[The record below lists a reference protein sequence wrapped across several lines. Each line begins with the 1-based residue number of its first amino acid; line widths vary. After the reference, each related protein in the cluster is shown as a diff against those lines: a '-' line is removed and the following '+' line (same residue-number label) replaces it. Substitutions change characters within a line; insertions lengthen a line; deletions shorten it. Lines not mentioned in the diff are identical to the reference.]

1 MKPGT
6 FYAFAGLTAAAV
18 VAAGVAVSM
27 QPETTSLTAG
37 TEPAFEKMA
46 KDVNSVAKI
55 EIKNAK
61 QSFSM
66 TRAGDNW
73 GLDQKDGYRV
83 DFAKVK
89 SAIVNLSDFKL
100 IEKKTSDPKRY
111 GRLELDAP
119 TSVESKSRQV
129 ILKDAKGTVLVDV
142 IIGKLN
148 PNLFGTGGAGTYI
161 RRGDEKAT
169 WLARGQVELGEE
181 PNNWM
186 ARQIVNYGQEKV
198 RRVVV
203 KNPDGAEIVLAKAA
217 VTDKNFKIENL
228 PEGRKIK
235 NKDEA
240 DPLAGVMWR
249 MMFDDVQKAEKQE
262 WPAKPWVAHYT
273 VWDGYTVRIET
284 AKFGDDFWGRFQAS
298 LDDSVTDDKK
308 KAAAQKTVDEINA
321 RTKGWTYLLTAGDS
335 EKLTSKMEDY
345 LAKPKKEGS

>member
-6 FYAFAGLTAAAV
+6 FYAFAGLTAVVV
-18 VAAGVAVSM
+18 VAAGVAVST

-37 TEPAFEKMA
+37 TEPAFAALA
-46 KDVNSVAKI
+46 KDVNKVAKI

-61 QSFSM
+61 QSFSL

-73 GLDQKDGYRV
+73 GLDQKDGYRA

-89 SAIVNLSDFKL
+89 SAIVNLSEFKL
-100 IEKKTSDPKRY
+100 IEKKTADAARY
-111 GRLELDAP
+111 ERLQVDAP
-119 TSVESKSRQV
+119 TSVEAKSRQV
-129 ILKDAKGTVLVDV
+129 VLKDAKGAVLASV

-161 RRGDEKAT
+161 RRADEKAS
-169 WLARGQVELGEE
+169 WLVRGQVELGEE

-186 ARQIVNYGQEKV
+186 VRQIVNYGQEKV

-203 KNPDGAEIVLAKAA
+203 ANPEGAEIKLIKAS
-217 VTDKNFKIENL
+217 VTDKNFRIENL
-228 PEGRKIK
+228 PEGRTIK

-240 DPLAGVMWR
+240 DPLGGVMWR
-249 MMFDDVQKAEKQE
+249 MMFDDVKKAENQK
-262 WPAKPWVAHYT
+262 WPAKPSIAHYT

-284 AKFGDDFWGRFQAS
+284 AKFGEDFWGRFEAS
-298 LDDSVTDDKK
+298 LDDSVTDPKK
-308 KAAAQKTVDEINA
+308 KAAAQKMVDEINA
-321 RTKGWTYLLTAGDS
+321 RTKGWTYMLTAGDS
-335 EKLTSKMEDY
+335 EKLTSKMDDY